1 MTCVKFIGMDN
12 KKYALCCSDYKVV
25 KNADDDKRLY
35 YIQNGNRCMVRFSAI
50 SMIIEDYTPEIE
62 YQLREEIIKA
72 YVIMVENMKTNTR
85 KASQEAYKT
94 LQQAH
99 AFCMGRSDYVV
110 KHNDYLFYDGIY
122 RYEIV
127 EIKII

>member
-1 MTCVKFIGMDN
+1 M
-12 KKYALCCSDYKVV
+12 
-25 KNADDDKRLY
+25 R
-35 YIQNGNRCMVRFSAI
+35 
-50 SMIIEDYTPEIE
+50 
-62 YQLREEIIKA
+62 A
-72 YVIMVENMKTNTR
+72 YVIVVENMKAGTR
-85 KASQEAYKT
+85 KVSQEAYKA

-99 AFCMGRSDYVV
+99 AFCMARSGHIM